1 MVKPTLVASGEGAD
15 DFLATTD
22 LLGTAAAHARAD
34 DDGPQLISLLNSRL
48 LDEIA
53 AAALRVEQ
61 LVDPPRAYVSET
73 LHLYLTLTNLRGV
86 PYEVTF
92 KGGAYHMLS
101 HGDRVHYAVTGLGGW
116 PTASAF
122 ADNDRYRPLAAAALK
137 NPPSDEWVRLTAC
150 ALASAAFPVGLAPRL
165 IQAHP
170 DEYAGAQPPE
180 TLFRRFPDDNL
191 ADRGNI
197 NPSWGHLSELSFM
210 TVDGGTIDNDP
221 FEYARFALKKG
232 GQSLA
237 ERIEW
242 RLDKADRAVIM
253 ISPFPDGAQMRPDG
267 APAPD
272 ILSIVS
278 TLAPAL
284 IEQARFKP
292 SELVLAADPEHGS
305 RFLVAP
311 KRYEAGAAAP
321 YPIASGLLGGFGGF
335 VSEAFRAHD
344 FQLGRRNCQKFLR
357 GTFALPASNE
367 LFRNWPAAAF
377 GADLQS
383 TDEEAGETEKFYCL
397 IPLFGAAANEVAEPD
412 WPRIGKKDL
421 DAMQNK
427 IGRRFD
433 AVAEA
438 FLADKF
444 RDSWPLRAGARI
456 LRRPIRKKAL
466 DFIAATVIADLVRR
480 DQIEGFAALPDG
492 AGLGGD
498 KPRMILAALI
508 APGKTPRSA
517 ADIAASMGGAV
528 AAPQIERALESLTG
542 AEGEAYKVWK
552 APWPSDDG
560 QSLYA
565 LADRKPPALQRLWSF
580 LRAAI
585 RSLRRGED

>member
-1 MVKPTLVASGEGAD
+1 MS
-15 DFLATTD
+15 
-22 LLGTAAAHARAD
+22 
-34 DDGPQLISLLNSRL
+34 GPQLISLLNSRL

-116 PTASAF
+116 PTTSAF

-137 NPPSDEWVRLTAC
+137 NPPSDEWVRLTAS

-165 IQAHP
+165 IQARP
-170 DEYAGAQPPE
+170 DEYAGAAPPE

-197 NPSWGHLSELSFM
+197 NPSWSDLSEFSFM

-221 FEYARFALKKG
+221 FEYARFTLKKG

-311 KRYEAGAAAP
+311 KRYEAGAPAP

-335 VSEAFRAHD
+335 VAEAFRAHD

-377 GADLQS
+377 GADFQS

-397 IPLFGAAANEVAEPD
+397 IPLFGAAASEAAEPD

-427 IGRRFD
+427 IGQSLRCGGGGFPRRQIQGFM
-433 AVAEA
+433 AVARWRVGSA
-438 FLADKF
+438 PPDPQKGAGFHRGDGDRRSRAPRPDRRLRRSARQRRAWRRQAAHDP
-444 RDSWPLRAGARI
+444 RRIDRAGQNATQ
-456 LRRPIRKKAL
+456 RRRHRS
-466 DFIAATVIADLVRR
+466 VHGRR
-480 DQIEGFAALPDG
+480 
-492 AGLGGD
+492 
-498 KPRMILAALI
+498 R
-508 APGKTPRSA
+508 RRA
-517 ADIAASMGGAV
+517 AD
-528 AAPQIERALESLTG
+528 RAR
-542 AEGEAYKVWK
+542 AGE
-552 APWPSDDG
+552 
-560 QSLYA
+560 
-565 LADRKPPALQRLWSF
+565 F
-580 LRAAI
+580 H
-585 RSLRRGED
+585 RRGGRGL